1 MHLVILL
8 MFQEK
13 TALNST
19 QILLEHLLSLVVQIQ
34 SLILRSS
41 NLESRLGPEFL
52 KKYLFIY
59 LAMSGPSCCTWGL
72 HCHMQNLSLWHTNSL
87 LMVRGLSSCGAW
99 P

>member
-19 QILLEHLLSLVVQIQ
+19 QILLENLLSLVVQIQ

-41 NLESRLGPEFL
+41 NLESRLGPEFF

-59 LAMSGPSCCTWGL
+59 LAMSGCCTWGL
-72 HCHMQNLSLWHTNSL
+72 HCHMQNLSLWLTNSL